1 MSQSPPDAWPSTGKS
16 CLRRLFTLPTA
27 YFCLP
32 PTGCGARLPDSGT
45 LPPVTVAKNTPF
57 YWKGSAEEVRKKGV
71 RVDDLSPATER
82 QRLTV
87 DGTAAATP
95 ARRP

>member
-1 MSQSPPDAWPSTGKS
+1 M
-16 CLRRLFTLPTA
+16 
-27 YFCLP
+27 
-32 PTGCGARLPDSGT
+32 PDSGT